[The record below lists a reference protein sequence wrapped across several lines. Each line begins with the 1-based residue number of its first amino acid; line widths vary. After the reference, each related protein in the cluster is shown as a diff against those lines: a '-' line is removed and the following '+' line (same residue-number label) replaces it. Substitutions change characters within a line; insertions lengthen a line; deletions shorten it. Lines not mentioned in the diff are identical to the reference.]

1 MKLKNENSNKYIND
15 FSSASDGVFLRRTET
30 NNVLGKT
37 KPGKSRFIK
46 TRCRINQ
53 QTLFCFRNTIQN
65 TMSTKP
71 KMSKVL
77 VALGLSKL
85 TIPQLIANSKLYV
98 QNMTGN
104 ANFTAPT
111 PTLAAVTAQINKL
124 EAAYMLSQTR
134 VKGSVADMHS
144 EQKALNILLKS
155 LSTYV
160 EGIANA
166 NPEQAVGVIES
177 SGMPVKKKSVHAPK
191 TFTVK
196 TTATPGEVEL
206 NTKAVKK
213 AVYTYAMTTDP
224 NTATSWVDI
233 IVNNDVKNTH
243 GGLSSGTR
251 YYFRVATTVKGI
263 QSPWSSV
270 INIMMP

>member
-1 MKLKNENSNKYIND
+1 MNNK
-15 FSSASDGVFLRRTET
+15 AKV
-30 NNVLGKT
+30 
-37 KPGKSRFIK
+37 
-46 TRCRINQ
+46 Q
-53 QTLFCFRNTIQN
+53 
-65 TMSTKP
+65 
-71 KMSKVL
+71 KVL

-85 TIPQLIANSKLYV
+85 TVPQLIANTRLYV

-104 ANFTAPT
+104 VNFPTPT
-111 PTLAAVTAQINKL
+111 PTLAAVSAQQAKL
-124 EAAYMLSQTR
+124 EAAYTLSQTR
-134 VKGSVADMHS
+134 VKGAVSDMHT
-144 EQKALNILLKS
+144 EQKALHILLKS
-155 LSTYV
+155 LATYV
-160 EGIANA
+160 EAIANA
-166 NPEQAVGVIES
+166 TPEQAVGIIES
-177 SGMPVKKKSVHAPK
+177 SGMPVKKPSVHAPK

-213 AVYTYAMTTDP
+213 AIYTYAMTTDP

-270 INIMMP
+270 INIIMP